1 MSTTVSL
8 YYAHDPMCS
17 WCYAFRPA
25 LTQILDKL
33 PAEIEVIRLLGGLAS
48 DSSEAMPDNI
58 RHYIVDNWQRIEQ
71 QVPGTSFNY
80 DFWSR
85 CQPRRSTYPAC
96 RAVIAARLQGS
107 QFDIRMTHAIQNAYY
122 RQARN
127 PSDNTTLIELASEL
141 GLDTVQF
148 SQDIISTETDDTLRR
163 EIKQSRLLGM
173 KSFPSLLLEYHGQT
187 QCLQIDYLNSQ
198 TMLNSIAHIMTQQ

>member
-1 MSTTVSL
+1 MSTTVRL

-25 LTQILDKL
+25 LTQLLDKL

-48 DSSEAMPDNI
+48 DSNEAMPDNI

-80 DFWSR
+80 DFWTR

-141 GLDTVQF
+141 GLDADRF
-148 SQDIISTETDDTLRR
+148 SQNIISTETDDKLRR

-198 TMLNSIAHIMTQQ
+198 TMLNSIAHIMMQR